1 MICSKSCGDFELEKD
16 WFWIDSICI
25 NQNDIDERES
35 QVKLMGQIYRQAAK
49 TVVWLAEAT
58 EDTDQAIEFLSQ
70 LAERR
75 PDLRRDVKKYGKR
88 MPRALEGHI
97 GWKSLE
103 RLLSLPW
110 WRRVWTLQEFVL
122 ARHLRFY
129 CGTKSICRPEF
140 RRGMMAVELCSPL
153 DKHIESRVW
162 HTAWNRRRLMQ
173 WYEDDQRKENM
184 SLVSLMAFCGDYQ
197 ATDPRDRIWALYGL
211 LREEDRQMMGY
222 PTYGS
227 DVKSLYTSLV
237 KACVDTY
244 GSLDIICYAQ
254 PFRGHDPDWPS
265 WVPDWRVNVQPL
277 RVSLMVSQSANETL
291 ANFRP
296 RGGRNKPEKHV
307 VKPVIL
313 FKAAGGQPP
322 IPQAWDIPSHLTC
335 RGYVI
340 DYIDGLGGLG
350 RSDAAQIVETT
361 SPVNTITAS
370 PQHIRELRDSLAR
383 TLVLNRRDQY
393 LDRPAPVQRYN
404 SELLQVAAA
413 CRDKEAG
420 KGPAPPW
427 VVHWWRNNGDLRI
440 RGSTIRE
447 ICHSEGCDSSVLETE
462 KSMFR
467 NPKGFFPRMRGVTMG
482 DLRRLMVTDE
492 GHVGMAPVRARKGDV
507 VCVLFGCSVPVALR
521 EREGRGADGRVY
533 ELIGEC
539 YLDGFMDGEA
549 LGMGKQTHDFRIQ

>member
-1 MICSKSCGDFELEKD
+1 MLCHNSCGDFDLEED

-25 NQNDIDERES
+25 NQDDIDERQS

-49 TVVWLAEAT
+49 TLVWLAEAT
-58 EDTDQAIEFLSQ
+58 EDTDQAIEFLAE
-70 LAERR
+70 LARRR
-75 PDLRRDVKKYGKR
+75 PDLRRDVKKYGKS
-88 MPRALEGHI
+88 MPRALEGHN

-122 ARHLRFY
+122 ARDLRFY
-129 CGTKSICRPEF
+129 CGTKSICRRDF
-140 RRGMMAVELCSPL
+140 RRGTMAVELCSPL

-254 PFRGHDPDWPS
+254 PFRSHDPDWPS

-277 RVSLMVSQSANETL
+277 RVSLMASQSANETL

-296 RGGRNKPEKHV
+296 SGGRNKSKKHT
-307 VKPVIL
+307 VKP
-313 FKAAGGQPP
+313 
-322 IPQAWDIPSHLTC
+322 
-335 RGYVI
+335 
-340 DYIDGLGGLG
+340 
-350 RSDAAQIVETT
+350 IVEAT
-361 SPVNTITAS
+361 SSINTMTAS
-370 PQHIRELRDSLAR
+370 LQQIGELRDSLAR

-393 LDRPAPVQRYN
+393 LDRPAPVRRYN

-413 CRDKEAG
+413 CQNEEG
-420 KGPAPPW
+420 NGPAPAW
-427 VVHWWRNNGDLRI
+427 ILRWWQNNGDLRI
-440 RGSTIRE
+440 RGSTIRD
-447 ICHSEGCDSSVLETE
+447 ICYSEGYDSSIFGTGRSIFEN
-462 KSMFR
+462 R
-467 NPKGFFPRMRGVTMG
+467 KGFFPRMRGVTMG
-482 DLRRLMVTDE
+482 GMRRLMVTDE
-492 GHVGMAPVRARKGDV
+492 GHVGMAPVRAQKGDM
-507 VCVLFGCSVPVALR
+507 VCVLFECSVPVALR
-521 EREGRGADGRVY
+521 EREGCGADGPVY

-539 YLDGFMDGEA
+539 YLDGFMEGEA
-549 LGMGKQTHDFRIQ
+549 LDLDKQTRDFRIQ